1 MHDHK
6 EVGHKHPVSEI
17 TESII
22 SIFTDMGFSVA
33 TGPEIETEY
42 YNFDALNIPKN
53 HPARDMW
60 DTFWIKDPKGISN
73 DKSQMSKLLRTHT
86 SPVQIRYMEN
96 NKPPLRIIAPGKVFR
111 HEATDATHE
120 AQFFQIEGLVV
131 DKGISLSHLKGVL
144 QSFFEKLFS
153 TKTDVRFRPS
163 FFPFVEPAVEID
175 MSCFKCSK
183 KGCATCKGTGWI
195 EIMGA
200 GMVHPDVLKGCGI
213 DPAIYTGFAFGG
225 GIDRFVM
232 AKYEIPDVRML
243 YNGDLRLVNQF

>member
-1 MHDHK
+1 
-6 EVGHKHPVSEI
+6 
-17 TESII
+17 
-22 SIFTDMGFSVA
+22 
-33 TGPEIETEY
+33 
-42 YNFDALNIPKN
+42 
-53 HPARDMW
+53 
-60 DTFWIKDPKGISN
+60 
-73 DKSQMSKLLRTHT
+73 
-86 SPVQIRYMEN
+86 
-96 NKPPLRIIAPGKVFR
+96 
-111 HEATDATHE
+111 
-120 AQFFQIEGLVV
+120 
-131 DKGISLSHLKGVL
+131 
-144 QSFFEKLFS
+144 
-153 TKTDVRFRPS
+153 
-163 FFPFVEPAVEID
+163 